1 MSDATEIVSRRWF
14 RVAPQEIWEAFVD
27 PVRLARWWGPK
38 GFTNT
43 FQAFD
48 PRPLGSWRFVMH
60 GPNGVDY
67 PNESVFVEVRRP
79 ERLVIDHLSLP
90 HFRLEITLLAQDGG
104 TLLTWRMTFET
115 QQVRDQV
122 KAVVVPA
129 NEENFD
135 RLSVVCGVL

>member
-14 RVAPQEIWEAFVD
+14 RIAPQEIWEAFVD

-48 PRPLGSWRFVMH
+48 PRPQGSWRFVMH

-67 PNESVFVEVRRP
+67 PNESVFVEVRKA

-90 HFRLEITLLAQDGG
+90 HFRLDVSLLAQDGG
-104 TLLTWRMTFET
+104 TGLTWRMSFET
-115 QQVRDQV
+115 AQIRDQL
-122 KAVVVPA
+122 KAIVVPA

-135 RLSVVCGVL
+135 RLATVCGAT